1 MLDPVLTHALLALA
15 SGALIGLSLGL
26 IGGGGSILAVPL
38 LLYVIGV
45 ASPHVAIGT
54 GALAVAANAALS
66 LAMHARARTVKWPC
80 ALVFAGSGVAG
91 AALGAQFGKAVGGE
105 ILLAL
110 FGLVMILVGVAMFF
124 RRKEGGDPDV
134 RLDRATAPRLLP
146 PLASTGFMVGGL
158 SGFFGIGGGFLIVP
172 GLVTATA
179 MPLLNAIGSSLV
191 SVTVFGL
198 TTATSYAIS
207 DLVDWPTAS
216 LMVLGGLGGSFAGLR
231 LAHHLSGSRQ
241 ALSVVFAAV
250 VITTGLYIVGTG
262 MDALT
267 ALI

>member
-1 MLDPVLTHALLALA
+1 MLDPILVHALLALA

-38 LLYVIGV
+38 LLYAVGV
-45 ASPHVAIGT
+45 GSPHVAIGT
-54 GALAVAANAALS
+54 GALAVAANAAMS

-91 AALGAQFGKAVGGE
+91 AALGAQFGKAVNGD

-110 FGLVMILVGVAMFF
+110 FGLVMILVGAAMFL
-124 RRKEGGDPDV
+124 RRGEGGDPDV
-134 RLDRATAPRLLP
+134 HLDRSSAARLLP

-158 SGFFGIGGGFLIVP
+158 SGFFGIGGGFLI
-172 GLVTATA
+172 VTATA

-198 TTATSYAIS
+198 TTATSYAFS
-207 DLVDWPTAS
+207 GLVDWSVAG

-231 LAHHLSGSRQ
+231 LARRLSASRQ
-241 ALSVVFAAV
+241 MLSVVFA
-250 VITTGLYIVGTG
+250 VIVISTGLYIVWTG

-267 ALI
+267 AFL